1 MHNLHGGAI
10 KKNDN
15 KSSIDSMF
23 DMLKKAKTFM
33 LLSGDSSYGFVCE
46 FTVDEEDSEYTTMNG
61 ESIKTFILKLVVTS
75 SDKRKLFSYKSKEK
89 GTETSKTFITE
100 ARMQH
105 AIWVNSIEYGNTEI
119 CPDVI
124 DALLLDNTNSINL
137 IKHLTLINTKEDE
150 DDEDKNISDMLTYLD
165 YTFKSI
171 FYGIGLIIMPKVM
184 DSVTLF
190 SYMESYRTNPIVY
203 SNIIAQIVRLFI
215 INGIIHL
222 DLHNDNILI
231 NPNTLYCEIIDFGKI
246 LQIHDYANYRSRYE
260 ELKLNGNEEKST
272 FMKETFDFIIT
283 NEEKETHR
291 KTHLKWLR
299 NICNPIIYLES
310 FITLVGLMSP
320 PPRKRTNS
328 QLSSNYAFNPK
339 TVGHFNIPD
348 ISDDIFTK
356 TIQEKKQKKQKKLK
370 EKYDIQNATQAKA
383 EAQAEAK
390 SNQTNVCSDDGEEP
404 GMCTIMGGKRKTKKR
419 KLVKKK
425 TYKKHTRKQ
434 KQK

>member
-10 KKNDN
+10 QKNPE
-15 KSSIDSMF
+15 KSNIVSMF
-23 DMLKKAKTFM
+23 DMLGKAKTFI

-46 FTVDEEDSEYTTMNG
+46 FTVDEEHSEYTTMDG

-75 SDKRKLFSYKSKEK
+75 SDKRKLFSYNSKEK
-89 GTETSKTFITE
+89 GTETSETFITE

-105 AIWVNSIEYGNTEI
+105 AIWVNSIKYGNTEI

-124 DALLLDNTNSINL
+124 DALLLDYTNSIKL
-137 IKHLTLINTKEDE
+137 IKHLTLINTK
-150 DDEDKNISDMLTYLD
+150 DEDKNISDMLTYLG

-171 FYGIGLIIMPKVM
+171 SYGIGLIIMPKVM

-190 SYMESYRTNPIVY
+190 SYRESYRTNPIVY

-222 DLHNDNILI
+222 DLHSDNILI

-260 ELKLNGNEEKST
+260 ELKLKFGDEEKST
-272 FMKETFDFIIT
+272 FMEETFDFIIT
-283 NEEKETHR
+283 KEKETQSN
-291 KTHLKWLR
+291 KTHLKWLK
-299 NICNPIIYLES
+299 NICNPNIYLKS

-328 QLSSNYAFNPK
+328 QLTSNYAFNPE
-339 TVGHFNIPD
+339 TVGHFNIIPD

-356 TIQEKKQKKQKKLK
+356 TIQEKKQKKLE
-370 EKYDIQNATQAKA
+370 EKDAAQAKTETETEA
-383 EAQAEAK
+383 EAEAEA
-390 SNQTNVCSDDGEEP
+390 NQTIVCSEP
-404 GMCTIMGGKRKTKKR
+404 GMCTIMGGKRKTIKSKTRKK
-419 KLVKKK
+419 KLIKKKKK

-434 KQK
+434 K